1 MRVTVVRRTALA
13 AAAVSV
19 ALLAT
24 ACGGGQQDGGQTK
37 AKDSAKPEKPVAKAL
52 SADELGELVLAEGDV
67 EGHQVEKRGQE
78 AVLEPGD
85 IVVDKAACLPV
96 AQVLSA
102 VPAGEP
108 AASVERVVVHESEAA
123 RKGTPSLDEL
133 AKMTEEDYGQPTA
146 VIEAQEAK
154 LG

>member
-1 MRVTVVRRTALA
+1 M
-13 AAAVSV
+13 
-19 ALLAT
+19 
-24 ACGGGQQDGGQTK
+24 
-37 AKDSAKPEKPVAKAL
+37 
-52 SADELGELVLAEGDV
+52 
-67 EGHQVEKRGQE
+67 
-78 AVLEPGD
+78 
-85 IVVDKAACLPV
+85 